1 MSNNPSI
8 SDIVRALDREVR
20 REINDRL
27 PRRVGVIAVNHFNQ
41 NFRDAGWRDNGLH
54 PWKETRRQREGT
66 GADAGRT
73 PLISSA
79 PHLSRSIQAEPS
91 PGQVRIT
98 NPVQYAA
105 IHNYGGTINTH
116 PTVTKKM
123 RKFAWAKFYK
133 LAGVKKGGKIPKDLP
148 DEALKWRALALT
160 KKVKLNIT
168 ADIPQ
173 RQFIGDSAE
182 LRDKVDKAILQTL
195 QRLSQSIRR

>member
-1 MSNNPSI
+1 MNNPSI
-8 SDIVRALDREVR
+8 TDLIRAFDRELR
-20 REINDRL
+20 RELNDRL

-66 GADAGRT
+66 GAAAART

-79 PHLSRSIQAEPS
+79 PHLSRSIHAQPS

-116 PTVTKKM
+116 PSVTKKM
-123 RKFAWAKFYK
+123 RRFAWAKFYSIAK
-133 LAGVKKGGKIPKDLP
+133 IKKGEKIPKDLP

-160 KKVKLNIT
+160 KKSKLNIT

-182 LRDKVDKAILQTL
+182 LRDKIDKVIIQTL
-195 QRLSQSIRR
+195 QRISSIR

>member
-1 MSNNPSI
+1 MNNPSI
-8 SDIVRALDREVR
+8 SDIVSALEREVR
-20 REINDRL
+20 RELNDRL

-98 NPVQYAA
+98 NPVPYAA
-105 IHNYGGTINTH
+105 IHNYGGTINTQ
-116 PTVTKKM
+116 PAVTPKM
-123 RKFAWAKFYK
+123 RKFAWAKFYSIS
-133 LAGVKKGGKIPKDLP
+133 GIKKGDKIPKDLP
-148 DEALKWRALALT
+148 NEALKWRALALT
-160 KKVKLNIT
+160 KKAKLSIT

-182 LRDKVDKAILQTL
+182 LKQKIDQVITQTI
-195 QRLSQSIRR
+195 QNLSQRHIR

>member
-1 MSNNPSI
+1 MNNPSI

-20 REINDRL
+20 RELNDRL

-66 GADAGRT
+66 GADASRT

-160 KKVKLNIT
+160 QKAKLNIT

>member
-1 MSNNPSI
+1 MNNPSI
-8 SDIVRALDREVR
+8 SDIVRALDRKVR

-27 PRRVGVIAVNHFNQ
+27 PRRVGGIAVNHFNQ

-66 GADAGRT
+66 GADASRT

-79 PHLSRSIQAEPS
+79 PHLSRSIQAQPS

-105 IHNYGGTINTH
+105 IHNYGGTVNTH
-116 PTVTKKM
+116 PSVTKKM

-160 KKVKLNIT
+160 QKSKLNIT

-195 QRLSQSIRR
+195 QHLSQSIRR